1 MDAIHGLL
9 DGNTT
14 CDRHPCAKILTHG
27 STRVCMGIFQ
37 EAVKPADA
45 SQTAPAATEEKPK
58 KEGEEEE
65 VPFKTP
71 QQIIH
76 EKAEKLRRE
85 RAYYVRNCEDALAR
99 GIQQMVTDGKTEC
112 TLACF
117 MTRLMKDEYAE
128 IAKKLRASGY
138 LVTFVDKKTGVSILD
153 NPAPAS
159 AGVAPTGP
167 RCQCGCSSEVGG
179 VLREMARIRDAVT
192 AWASS
197 FLAQEKTHNWN
208 KDEILIEAQ
217 ISIAPSACEQ
227 QQAKGGEEQVPLFS
241 VPQHQQQ
248 SVPITSED
256 GRGPVMQLLM
266 TTPIT
271 HILLAFF
278 ILPLF
283 LPRFLIGI
291 WQLFMG
297 FILVSRF
304 IRWTGGGRSIY
315 SQESKYSK
323 GINAMREPIHPTPT
337 GCCSSQSRSG
347 FQPGVYIPQGC

>member
-1 MDAIHGLL
+1 MNMSHTIHALP
-9 DGNTT
+9 DSVTV
-14 CDRHPCAKILTHG
+14 CDRHPGAKTFTDG
-27 STRVCMGIFQ
+27 GIRICLATFQ
-37 EAVKPADA
+37 ESVKPADA
-45 SQTAPAATEEKPK
+45 SQTAPAAAEEKPQK
-58 KEGEEEE
+58 KEGEEKE

-71 QQIIH
+71 QEILD
-76 EKAEKLRRE
+76 EKAAKLRRE
-85 RAYYVRNCEDALAR
+85 RAYYMRNWEDSLAM
-99 GIQQMVTDGKTEC
+99 GIQKMVTEGKTEC

-117 MTRLMKDEYAE
+117 MTRLMRDEYAE

-153 NPAPAS
+153 SLGPFPQSAAS
-159 AGVAPTGP
+159 TGP

-179 VLREMARIRDAVT
+179 VLREMAHIRDAVT

-197 FLAQEKTHNWN
+197 FLVQEKTHNWD
-208 KDEILIEAQ
+208 KDEILIEAR

-227 QQAKGGEEQVPLFS
+227 QQAKGGEEHVPLFS
-241 VPQHQQQ
+241 VPQQQQ
-248 SVPITSED
+248 NAIPVTSED

-283 LPRFLIGI
+283 LPRFLVGI

-304 IRWTGGGRSIY
+304 LRWNSRPVPVRRGHVNER
-315 SQESKYSK
+315 
-323 GINAMREPIHPTPT
+323 
-337 GCCSSQSRSG
+337 CSSAQTGSG
-347 FQPGVYIPQGC
+347 FIPGVYAAQGC